1 MKRLTAI
8 ASLLFACTLLVGCDM
23 RKRYDIDKNP
33 NNFKMSF
40 ANSQA
45 EALILCE
52 AEVKKELAKDR
63 ELLKEYGYARYHSD
77 KWAVRE
83 VVSTECRE
91 NPTSAEDGNTW
102 VSPKRGLDIGEIC
115 AVTSKA
121 IDMIRV
127 ERLIPDE
134 TSVDNPDWN
143 KPTLEFGFVEHVKYP
158 CSQR

>member
-33 NNFKMSF
+33 KNFKISF

-63 ELLKEYGYARYHSD
+63 EMLKKYGFARYHSD
-77 KWAVRE
+77 KWAVKE
-83 VVSTECRE
+83 VVTTECRE
-91 NPTSAEDGNTW
+91 NTRSVEDGNTW
-102 VSPKRGLDIGEIC
+102 VSPKRGLDLGEIC
-115 AVTSKA
+115 WVSSKA

-127 ERLIPDE
+127 EKLIPDE
-134 TSVDNPDWN
+134 DSVDDPNWN
-143 KPTLEFGFVEHVKYP
+143 KPTLEFGVSEHVKYP
-158 CSQR
+158 CRQR